1 MTDDTRRR
9 FMSWAAGLA
18 LLVAGGSAWADTGQA
33 TIVQPRADETIHD
46 NSGHLNVAVSIDGG
60 RELAAGERLRLVL
73 DGMPAGRDRRSLATG
88 LDGVARG
95 THSLKALVVDR
106 SGNVVASSDP
116 VIFHMWQASRLFPNR
131 RR

>member
-18 LLVAGGSAWADTGQA
+18 LAAAGGSAWADTGQA

-46 NSGHLNVAVSIDGG
+46 NSGHVNVAVSIDGG

-116 VIFHMWQASRLFPNR
+116 VTFHMWQASRLFPNR